1 MTRHVVAAVVLVLL
15 TSACR
20 SDAVDLAYRFPL
32 EESLVYEMVADAEAS
47 WDIGGE
53 GSGSYTVTFEVTE
66 TIESVD
72 EEGAVVGVTMDPTEV
87 QEEGGFIAPATTERT
102 FKLRVGTHG
111 EVRDVLEVDEIPASE
126 LDPDQRLFIGTYRPL
141 LPLDPV
147 GLDDEW
153 PGSQEF
159 QGQEFQR
166 ITTLGTLESLNTDE
180 DGDYAELSYSGKGPL
195 VWQTSLPEGQAELT
209 GSARISGGA
218 RLDIEE
224 GFLRSATS
232 TTEGDFDVNV
242 VPEEAGSPIAGTL
255 HLKLDLTLENI
266 EPRDADQQ
274 A

>member
-1 MTRHVVAAVVLVLL
+1 M
-15 TSACR
+15 SACR
-20 SDAVDLAYRFPL
+20 SDAVDLAYEFP
-32 EESLVYEMVADAEAS
+32 EQDSLVYEMVADAEAN
-47 WDIGGE
+47 WDIAGK

-72 EEGAVVGVTMDPTEV
+72 EQGAVVNVTMDPTEV
-87 QEEGGFIAPATTERT
+87 QEEGGFIAPATTERS
-102 FKLRVGTHG
+102 FRLQVGHHG
-111 EVRDVLEVDEIPASE
+111 EVRDVLEVDGIPASA

-159 QGQEFQR
+159 QGEEFQR

-180 DGDYAELSYSGKGPL
+180 DGDYAELSYSGRGPL
-195 VWQTSLPEGQAELT
+195 AWQTSLPEGLAELT
-209 GSARISGGA
+209 GSARITGDA
-218 RLDIEE
+218 ELDIED

-242 VPEEAGSPIAGTL
+242 VPEEAGNPISGTL
-255 HLKLDLTLENI
+255 HLELDLDLENL
-266 EPRDADQQ
+266 ERTDEDQDA
-274 A
+274 

>member
-1 MTRHVVAAVVLVLL
+1 MVKRVAAGAALL
-15 TSACR
+15 LLASACR
-20 SDAVDLAYRFPL
+20 SDAVDLAYRFPAQT
-32 EESLVYEMVADAEAS
+32 SLVYEMVADAEAS
-47 WDIGGE
+47 WDIAGE

-72 EEGAVVGVTMDPTEV
+72 AEGAVVDVTMNPIDV

-102 FKLRVGTHG
+102 FKLQVGTHG
-111 EVRDVLEVDEIPASE
+111 EVRDVLEVDEIPASA

-159 QGQEFQR
+159 QGEEFQR
-166 ITTLGTLESLNTDE
+166 ITTLGTLEALNTDD
-180 DGDYAELSYSGKGPL
+180 DGDYAELSYSGRGPL

-218 RLDIEE
+218 RLDIDD

-242 VPEEAGSPIAGTL
+242 VPEEAGNPIAGTL
-255 HLKLDLTLENI
+255 HLKLDLDLENI
-266 EPRDADQQ
+266 EVREVDQQ